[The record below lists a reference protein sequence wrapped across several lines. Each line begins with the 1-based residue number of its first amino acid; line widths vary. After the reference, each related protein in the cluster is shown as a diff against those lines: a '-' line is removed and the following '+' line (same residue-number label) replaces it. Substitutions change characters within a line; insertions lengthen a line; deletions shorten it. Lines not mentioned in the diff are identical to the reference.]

1 MNVNERRKAIL
12 EVLCARRH
20 ETRENLAFEFGVS
33 KRTIEYDVL
42 SLSLEYPVYTSQ
54 GNGGGI
60 HVVDG
65 FKLDMKYLS
74 DKQCSLLEKL
84 AANLSGDDAEVMA
97 SIIKTFAL
105 PKNRRK
111 KGNDNE
117 ANPDR
122 SSGDPLLLCP

>member
-74 DKQCSLLEKL
+74 DKQCALLEKL
-84 AANLSGDDAEVMA
+84 AANLSGEEP
-97 SIIKTFAL
+97 I
-105 PKNRRK
+105 
-111 KGNDNE
+111 
-117 ANPDR
+117 
-122 SSGDPLLLCP
+122 